1 MANFWQKLSAFF
13 DPTVAVNKDGYLV
26 NADGFFDSGTNST
39 DYISSDDLSDSRDFF
54 YGSGVGSNWR
64 NAFGSVAPSDTEA
77 FSNSD
82 QWISEM
88 YDQVTKDA
96 DEANQASIAAA
107 DRAMEFEK
115 EQVEEYRKWQEKMND
130 LNWQRQMDASN
141 TSIQRRMEDL
151 KAAGLNP
158 KLAAQISG
166 ASVPSASMPTSSVA
180 GSSMPSVKMTNFN
193 ALSSLLSTYISGA
206 DALDRNQNDF
216 VQDTIGDLLRYAATM
231 AAIGY

>member
-1 MANFWQKLSAFF
+1 MAKAKWLDYVYAAIS
-13 DPTVAVNKDGYLV
+13 PTVAVNKDGELV
-26 NADGFFDSGTNST
+26 SANGLFDAGDG
-39 DYISSDDLSDSRDFF
+39 SDSYSIDLP
-54 YGSGVGSNWR
+54 GES
-64 NAFGSVAPSDTEA
+64 FGSTTDDVHNYFGDVSAFRDDGLAPSDTEA
-77 FSNSD
+77 FSDTD
-82 QWISEM
+82 QWVSDL

-130 LNWQRQMDASN
+130 LNWQREMDASN
-141 TSIQRRMEDL
+141 TSIQRRMSDL
-151 KAAGLNP
+151 QAAGLNP

-180 GSSMPSVKMTNFN
+180 GSSMPSIKMTNFN

-216 VQDTIGDLLRYAATM
+216 VSSVIYSLVRLLA
-231 AAIGY
+231 